1 MKSIVPISVLSR
13 LPSIGITIRQNSI
26 EVADII
32 AHKEK
37 HVKVYSEDDGQGSAP
52 EKEHAEGT
60 QISSRLSE
68 SYQRP
73 LARYTRLPGIRGW
86 CRSDLLHHY
95 QVARFTQIWD
105 IDLPYLSHPSA

>member
-37 HVKVYSEDDGQGSAP
+37 HVKVCSEDDGQGSAP

-60 QISSRLSE
+60 HPDKFEAFRVIPTAS
-68 SYQRP
+68 
-73 LARYTRLPGIRGW
+73 
-86 CRSDLLHHY
+86 C
-95 QVARFTQIWD
+95 QV
-105 IDLPYLSHPSA
+105 HPPSGDKGLV